1 MVFTNK
7 IQVHTQGFSDIIDL
21 SVQVSNMLE
30 QSKVKEGTAHLFVV
44 GSTASLTTM
53 EFEPALVRDVKEAL
67 ERLFPSDAVSHHSQT
82 WGDDNGFSHL
92 RATMMGPSLCVPVEN
107 GSLLLGTWQQI
118 VLIDHDNRAR
128 NREVIIQVIGD
139 PS

>member
-1 MVFTNK
+1 MVFTNR
-7 IQVHTQGFSDIIDL
+7 IQVHTKGFSDIIDL
-21 SVQVSNMLE
+21 SVQASNMLD
-30 QSKVKEGTAHLFVV
+30 QSKVKEGMIHLFVV

-107 GSLLLGTWQQI
+107 GSMSLGTWQQI

-139 PS
+139 PQ